1 MPATRRAGWKRIIMV
16 RLLFVVAML
25 QATTSLAGAQQPR
38 TERDAPT
45 AAEQARI
52 ETVLRERGFVRW
64 KEIEREDDGR
74 TWEVDDA
81 YTADGR
87 RFDLRLSADTLRE
100 ISRHA
105 ED

>member
-1 MPATRRAGWKRIIMV
+1 MTV
-16 RLLFVVAML
+16 RFLFVVAIL
-25 QATTSLAGAQQPR
+25 QATTSLACAQQQR
-38 TERDAPT
+38 TEQDAPT
-45 AAEQARI
+45 PAEQARI

-87 RFDLRLSADTLRE
+87 RFDLRLSADSLRE
-100 ISRHA
+100 ISRQA